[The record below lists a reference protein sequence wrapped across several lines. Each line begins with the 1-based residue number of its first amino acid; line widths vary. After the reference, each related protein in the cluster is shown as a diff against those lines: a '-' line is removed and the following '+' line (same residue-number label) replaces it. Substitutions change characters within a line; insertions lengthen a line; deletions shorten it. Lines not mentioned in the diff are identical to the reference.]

1 MNTQHLF
8 IRTLRKFKFLRYL
21 NLTSTIEV
29 NKQTYKIPLQA
40 GFGLD
45 NLFMSE
51 PWMTRLLEKLK
62 PFFTG
67 AFVDVG
73 VNIGQT
79 LIKAHSVNKNVN
91 YIGFEPNAVC
101 VHYVQELIKLNNIK
115 NCKLIPVGVND
126 QSGVLKL
133 NFFYSDETDSTASII
148 DNFRPGESVDHF
160 NYVPVF
166 EYRHLQSLLPEI
178 GHCILKIDVEGAELE
193 VLKTFGEWIM
203 QCQPL
208 IILEIL
214 PVYKPDNHFRLSRQ
228 HEIEKLLNSW
238 NYQMSRVNKKGEIR
252 LTKISEIGVHGDLD
266 NCDYVLYPIELEPG
280 LRSILDAKTETK
292 TLLKEGIPVGSNMRV
307 GSEV

>member
-29 NKQTYKIPLQA
+29 NGQSYKIPVHGGL
-40 GFGLD
+40 GFD

-73 VNIGQT
+73 VNVGQT
-79 LIKAHSVNKNVN
+79 LLKTYAVNKNVN
-91 YIGFEPNAVC
+91 YIGFEPNPVC

-115 NCKLIPVGVND
+115 NCKLIPVGVSD

-148 DNFRPGESVDHF
+148 DNFRPAESVDHF

-166 EYRHLQSLLPEI
+166 EYRHLHSLLPEI

-193 VLKTFGEWIM
+193 VLKTLGEWIM
-203 QCQPL
+203 KCQPV
-208 IILEIL
+208 ILVEIL
-214 PVYKPDNHFRLSRQ
+214 PVYKADNEFRMDRQ
-228 HEIEKLLNSW
+228 RGIEQLLNSW
-238 NYQMSRVNKKGEIR
+238 NYQISRVNKKEEIS